1 MLSDFFLISMYFVD
15 NLNLVK
21 RGETIRVG
29 SITCMICF
37 LYKRYKKKITTRDVH
52 CWRYLYKIT
61 LYLLLT
67 KRFVKLHPCHRNVF
81 LINHNCS
88 NCSFP
93 CIADNAPVKDD
104 CLAKMSISYQWYHV
118 LFSYKYDQGQFELQC
133 KNEIRAAVNSR

>member
-1 MLSDFFLISMYFVD
+1 MYFVD

-104 CLAKMSISYQWYHV
+104 CLAKMSIRYINDTMFCFHT
-118 LFSYKYDQGQFELQC
+118 
-133 KNEIRAAVNSR
+133 NMIRANLRYNAKMKSTRMYILKDLS